1 MVLNRD
7 DILKVSKTSLK
18 VSKIQ
23 SGTFTDFL
31 LNHVHHD
38 RGPYTF
44 EKHEVFRYIAENLA
58 GWDEVWVLKGAQ
70 IGISTMFLGYY
81 MWLLMGKGYNIGY
94 GLPTKV
100 FAKRFIKTRFKVAVR
115 KDRTLDS
122 QIKVTTSDGLMEVS
136 NNFLYM
142 LGMEDISDAISIPL
156 DAIGYDEVDVLNVVN
171 MAWSQDR
178 VAASDF
184 QQFCYFSVGM
194 NPGHGI
200 DAGFQDSDQRVWL
213 VRCPACR
220 YEFNLED
227 SWPKEGNPEFVLFDG
242 SKFVYICPKCSR
254 PFDVERDGRF
264 VAKYPDRDV
273 VGLRI
278 PQLIVPQIQLGKIMQ
293 RWDRAQKRKSLL
305 AKFNCSTL
313 AKPDAGD
320 RQRITAE
327 NLSKAADNYPLVTS
341 ATWSVGGADV
351 GDYCHLTFTDVYNEK
366 LRFISIKKCF
376 SDNMVDEIAK
386 LIEALNCRCFVIDAK
401 PFRTEVRKLYRMFP
415 NIVVLQY
422 FKDTGFAEGTEEHEE
437 IEYRTVQEDR
447 DDSLDEY
454 TDLYTMDPPGIIIP
468 KVIDGVDV
476 VESEFGK
483 HHIKGSQKEEVLDP
497 KSGKTI
503 TRYRKGVE
511 NHYLMAGNNARK
523 AFRLLQMDFQK
534 FVGVPPIFGD
544 LR

>member
-1 MVLNRD
+1 MVLNKD
-7 DILKVSKTSLK
+7 DILKASKNSLK

-23 SGTFTDFL
+23 SGSFTDFL

-44 EKHEVFRYIAENLA
+44 DNHEVFRYIAENLVK
-58 GWDEVWVLKGAQ
+58 WDEAWILKGAQ
-70 IGISTMFLGYY
+70 IGISTLFLGYY

-100 FAKRFIKTRFKVAVR
+100 FAKRFIKTRFKIAVK
-115 KDRTLDS
+115 KDRTLNS
-122 QIKVTTSDGLMEVS
+122 QIKVTTSDGLMEVG

-142 LGMEDISDAISIPL
+142 LGMEDISDAI
-156 DAIGYDEVDVLNVVN
+156 GYDEVDILNTIN
-171 MAWSQDR
+171 MAWSEDR
-178 VAASDF
+178 IAASDF
-184 QQFCYFSVGM
+184 QQKCYFSVGM
-194 NPGHGI
+194 NPGLGI
-200 DAGFQDSDQRVWL
+200 DAGFQDTNQMVW
-213 VRCPACR
+213 VIKCPHCGADDL
-220 YEFNLED
+220 NLEET
-227 SWPKEGNPEFVLFDG
+227 WPKEGNPDFVLFDNG
-242 SKFVYICPKCSR
+242 KFYYACPKCGK
-254 PFDVERDGRF
+254 PFDVEKDGRF

-278 PQLIVPQIQLGKIMQ
+278 PQLIIPQIQLNKIMR
-293 RWDRAQKRKSLL
+293 RWQKAQKRKSLL
-305 AKFNCSTL
+305 SKFRCSTL
-313 AKPDAGD
+313 AIPDAGD

-327 NLSKAADNYPLVTS
+327 DLHRASDNYPLADS

-351 GDYCHLTFTDVYNEK
+351 GDFCHLTFADVHNEK

-376 SDNMVDEIAK
+376 SDNMVDEISK
-386 LIEALNCRCFVIDAK
+386 LIITLNCRCFVIDAK
-401 PFRTEVRKLYRMFP
+401 PFRTEVRKLYRRFP

-422 FKDTGFAEGTEEHEE
+422 FKDTGFSEGTEEHED

-454 TDLYTMDPPGIIIP
+454 TDLYTMQPPGIIIP
-468 KVIDGVDV
+468 KVIDGVDI

-483 HHIKGSQKEEVLDP
+483 HHLKGAQKEEVIDQ

-503 TRYRKGVE
+503 TRYRKQVE

-523 AFRLLQMDFQK
+523 AFRLLQMDYQK
-534 FVGVPPIFGD
+534 FVGVPPVFGD